1 MANKETEEQKAQRE
15 MIEGIADNISE
26 LAEAVKKLL
35 NGRLKNKAIY
45 ILLAKSS
52 KMTPTQVEQVLDAVQ
67 NLEKDWVNK

>member
-1 MANKETEEQKAQRE
+1 MAKETEEQKVQRE

-35 NGRLKNKAIY
+35 NGRLKKKAIY

-52 KMTPTQVEQVLDAVQ
+52 KMTPTQVEQVLDAVA